1 MSAKLV
7 ECVPNFSEGRR
18 MEVVDELVRCVSAN
32 KEVGLLDRSS
42 DHDHNRTV
50 LTMAGPPEAVAD
62 AAFALI
68 QKAAELIDM
77 DQHRG
82 EHPRLGAT
90 DVVPF
95 IPLGDTSMEA
105 CVDLAREVGKRVGEK
120 LQIPV
125 FLYEQAA
132 LVPERKNL
140 EAVRRGEYERLK
152 QEIGSNPERAPDFG
166 PAKLGKAGA
175 VIIGARQ
182 PLIAYNVYL
191 DTENVDIAQRIARAI
206 RFSSGGLRFVK
217 ALGLE
222 VDGRAQVSM
231 NLTDFTR
238 TPIARVQEMIRVEAA
253 RYGVSIHHS
262 ELVGLIPEKA
272 VIDAAKWYLQ
282 LDEFDASQ
290 ILERKLGKVLSG
302 GDSFLEELADAK
314 PTPGGGSAAAY
325 SGAMA
330 AALTGMVARLT
341 IGKKGY
347 AEIENRMLELAA
359 ESDRVRSELET
370 AVEADAQAFNQVL
383 SAYRLP
389 KTTEQENE
397 ARAAAIEQA
406 TQHAAEVPLKVAS
419 GSLGVL
425 KLAVELVRTGN
436 KNAISDAAAAGAFA
450 RASIRAAE
458 LNVRINT
465 QSLSQ
470 AELAQRLDSQMA
482 AIKQDAEALG
492 QDLDRI
498 LLERADL

>member
-1 MSAKLV
+1 
-7 ECVPNFSEGRR
+7 
-18 MEVVDELVRCVSAN
+18 
-32 KEVGLLDRSS
+32 
-42 DHDHNRTV
+42 
-50 LTMAGPPEAVAD
+50 
-62 AAFALI
+62 
-68 QKAAELIDM
+68 
-77 DQHRG
+77 
-82 EHPRLGAT
+82 
-90 DVVPF
+90 VPF

-105 CVDLAREVGKRVGEK
+105 CVDLARELGKRVGEK

-132 LVPERKNL
+132 LIPERKNL

-191 DTENVDIAQRIARAI
+191 DTENVDIAQRIARAV

-231 NLTDFTR
+231 NLTDFSR

-282 LDEFDASQ
+282 LHEFDASQ
-290 ILERKLGKVLSG
+290 ILERKLGNVLGG

-359 ESDRVRSELET
+359 ESDRVRSEMET

-389 KTTEQENE
+389 KTTEEE
-397 ARAAAIEQA
+397 SGARAAAIEQA

-419 GSLGVL
+419 GSLDVL

-470 AELAQRLDSQMA
+470 AEQAQRLDSQIA
-482 AIKQDAEALG
+482 AIKHDAEVLG
-492 QDLDRI
+492 QDLDQS